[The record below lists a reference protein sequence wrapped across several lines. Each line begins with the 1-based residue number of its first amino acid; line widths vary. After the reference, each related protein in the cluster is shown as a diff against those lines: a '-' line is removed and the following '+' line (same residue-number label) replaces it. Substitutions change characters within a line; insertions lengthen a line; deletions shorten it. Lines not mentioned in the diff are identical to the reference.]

1 MQTIDVRREAKRL
14 GDGVLGSAHEVWL
27 AGLGALAL
35 AEEEGRGLFAQLVD
49 RGKRLEERGRDQV
62 GRARDE
68 VGRARER
75 VVRRVDELGGV
86 LDRRVAEAMHR
97 VGIPTREEIA
107 ALTRRIEELSARMIA
122 PPAAAATP
130 PKVVRVAWADGQ
142 WRVTA
147 EGDGAAPALHATKDE
162 AVVAARELAA
172 GLAPS
177 RVVVEKMDG
186 TVQSETEVQ
195 PS

>member
-35 AEEEGRGLFAQLVD
+35 AEEEGRGLFGQLVD

-62 GRARDE
+62 ERARDE

-75 VVRRVDELGGV
+75 VVRRVDGLSEV

-107 ALTRRIEELSARMIA
+107 ALTRRIEELSARIGGA
-122 PPAAAATP
+122 PAAPGAAP
-130 PKVVRVAWADGQ
+130 RVVRVAWADGQ
-142 WRVTA
+142 WRVGV
-147 EGDGAAPALHATKDE
+147 EGDAAVPSLHPTKDG
-162 AVVAARELAA
+162 AVAAARVLAA
-172 GLAPS
+172 TLAPS

-195 PS
+195 AS